1 MPNLMDAR
9 AAVTEYFQGER
20 SEMMALVVFSAAS
33 VGVSI
38 ALFAM
43 TKDRFAKGLASVLLA
58 MAVVFLSVAVPL
70 LSRDARQRQE
80 VVHHMTAGDAE
91 PMVARESARMS
102 DVIGRYAYYRYGYA
116 AMLVAAAIIALGMR
130 SSLVNGIA
138 VGLVVFAA
146 TGLVV
151 DHYSEERA
159 RVYQTRLASEAI
171 AR

>member
-20 SEMMALVVFSAAS
+20 TEMMALVVFSAAS

-38 ALFAM
+38 ALFAV
-43 TKDRFAKGLASVLLA
+43 TRDRFAKGLASVLLA
-58 MAVVFLSVAVPL
+58 MAVVFMSVAVPL
-70 LSRDARQRQE
+70 LSRDTLHRQE
-80 VVHHMTAGDAE
+80 MVQRMTALDAE
-91 PMVARESARMS
+91 PTVARENARMS
-102 DVIGRYAYYRYGYA
+102 DVIGRYAYYRYCYA
-116 AMLVAAAIIALGMR
+116 AMLVAAAIIAVGTR
-130 SSLVNGIA
+130 SSLANGIA
-138 VGLVVFAA
+138 VGLLVFAA

-159 RVYQTRLASEAI
+159 RVYRTRLASEAI